1 MGLEIEK
8 LDRCTVVKIGFEK
21 LNSSISA
28 ELKAL
33 LNETISSENKNIVL
47 DLSQCSYCDSSG
59 LSAILIG
66 NRLCQSNK
74 GTLVLSGLNDIISNL
89 IKLSRLDTLLKITP
103 TVNEAHDLILLQEIE
118 NEFNTDI

>member
-33 LNETISSENKNIVL
+33 LNETISGENKNIVL

-118 NEFNTDI
+118 NEFNTDF